1 MWLSV
6 YQVLLSGS
14 VALGKR
20 LHLSGPQDQ
29 GHRLENH
36 SAVVKN
42 MASGARL
49 CGFEFWLYHLA
60 TCDLRQVVSPPV
72 SLSFLICQVGII
84 HSLHFTMAKLNRA
97 NRRKSTNVTE
107 NLSQVTSRD
116 GVSFVLRC
124 ILAAVTGTQ
133 IIVT

>member
-29 GHRLENH
+29 GRRLENH

-60 TCDLRQVVSPPV
+60 TCDLGQVVSPPGEPQLPHLSSGDN
-72 SLSFLICQVGII
+72 SLTAFYDGQ
-84 HSLHFTMAKLNRA
+84 AK
-97 NRRKSTNVTE
+97 
-107 NLSQVTSRD
+107 
-116 GVSFVLRC
+116 
-124 ILAAVTGTQ
+124 
-133 IIVT
+133 